1 MVLFDVN
8 TDRFVVLLSLKFVV
22 TVMQVVYMLQ
32 GTIKARSEMEPTVVA
47 AVIMDSWS
55 RIRAT

>member
-1 MVLFDVN
+1 MIQ
-8 TDRFVVLLSLKFVV
+8 KFVV

-55 RIRAT
+55 RIRASYFGTLTA